1 MKKIFDCLAKLEKMG
16 TISENFSY
24 REFEHSDTAE
34 RKGITNMITTVA
46 VRDSIKALVDDVLQ
60 PLRTAWGK
68 PLSIN
73 SGYRCPELNREV
85 GGVPTSQHVKGE
97 AADVACETPRE
108 LAQLAYDLGL
118 PYDQMILYP
127 TFVHFSHKLDA
138 GQRRQVLYNKSYK
151 GAKLNL

>member
-1 MKKIFDCLAKLEKMG
+1 MG

-34 RKGITNMITTVA
+34 RKEIANVITTVP
-46 VRDSIKALVDDVLQ
+46 VRDSIKALVDEVLQ

-68 PLSIN
+68 PLIIN
-73 SGYRCPELNREV
+73 SGYRCPELNKAV

-97 AADVACETPRE
+97 AADVASDDPYA
-108 LAQLAYDLGL
+108 LAQLACDLRL

-127 TFVHFSHKLDA
+127 TFVHFIHRIE
-138 GQRRQVLYNKSYK
+138 GEQRRQI
-151 GAKLNL
+151 LNNMTYQGKR